1 MKYISSRLSR
11 KQCLDAGMAVVLIML
26 LIGLFTDRVIFYKLA
41 IPILV
46 INMITPR
53 FYYPFGVIWF
63 GFSGLLGDVVSRI
76 LLTIVFF
83 LVVFP
88 VGIIRRLS
96 GKDSLRLREFKR
108 SANSV
113 MMNRDHTFTKTD
125 LEKPF

>member
-1 MKYISSRLSR
+1 MKYISSKLTR
-11 KQCLDAGMAVVLIML
+11 KQCIDAGMAVVLIML
-26 LIGLFTDRVIFYKLA
+26 LIGLFTDKVLFYKLA

-46 INMITPR
+46 INMIAPR
-53 FYYPFGVIWF
+53 FYYPFGIVWF

-76 LLTIVFF
+76 LLTIVYFII
-83 LVVFP
+83 VFP

-96 GKDSLRLREFKR
+96 GKDTLKLKEFKR

-113 MMNRDHTFTKTD
+113 MLTRDHTFTKTD

>member
-1 MKYISSRLSR
+1 
-11 KQCLDAGMAVVLIML
+11 MAVVLIML

-46 INMITPR
+46 INMIAPR
-53 FYYPFGVIWF
+53 FYYPFGIIWF
-63 GFSGLLGDVVSRI
+63 GLSGLLGDIVSRI
-76 LLTIVFF
+76 LLTIVYF

-96 GKDSLRLREFKR
+96 GKDTLRLREFKR
-108 SANSV
+108 SADSV
-113 MMNRDHTFTKTD
+113 MMKRDHTYTKTD